1 MKKIAA
7 GIIGMGFIGGSHI
20 EALRRIG
27 FVELAA
33 VADAVP
39 EQARRKAEEFS
50 VPCCY
55 DNVEALLANPDIEV
69 VHNCTPNNL
78 HFEIN
83 RKIIQANKHVFSE
96 KPLARYSYESEQML
110 KLLAE
115 HPAVVSGVN
124 FCYRM
129 NPLVL
134 EIKNQIKK
142 GVIGKPVLVHG
153 SYLQDWLMYDD
164 DYNWRIDPEIS
175 GPSRCVADIGSH
187 WIDLAQ
193 TVIDSKIVEV
203 CADTLIAHPIRKKA
217 MGVVES
223 FARNKSDNYEE
234 ICVTT
239 EDYATVLVRFA
250 NGVRGHFMC
259 SQISAGRKCLLDI
272 EINGKEGSYYWN
284 QEKSDVAWKGN
295 RDTNNEVVMRNP
307 NLMDPSVRPYTY
319 LPAGHPE
326 GWNDAQRNN
335 LFSFYKFIADE
346 KNTREDSCD
355 FATFEEAHYIMKITE
370 AILKSA
376 TEKRW
381 VSVD

>member
-20 EALRRIG
+20 DALRRIG

-55 DNVEALLANPDIEV
+55 DNVEALLANPDIDV

-83 RKIIQANKHVFSE
+83 KKIIQANKHVFSE
-96 KPLARYSYESEQML
+96 KPLGRYSSESEQML

-115 HPAVVSGVN
+115 HPAVVGGVN

-129 NPLVL
+129 NPLVRD
-134 EIKNQIKK
+134 IKNQIKK
-142 GVIGKPVLVHG
+142 GAIGKPVLVHG

-217 MGVVES
+217 MGAVES
-223 FARNKSDNYEE
+223 FAKNKSDNYEE

-250 NGVRGHFMC
+250 NGARGHFTC
-259 SQISAGRKCLLDI
+259 SQISAGRKCRLDI
-272 EINGKEGSYYWN
+272 EINGKDGSYYWN
-284 QEKSDVAWKGN
+284 QENSDVAWKGN
-295 RDTNNEVVMRNP
+295 RDTNNEVV
-307 NLMDPSVRPYTY
+307 
-319 LPAGHPE
+319 E
-326 GWNDAQRNN
+326 
-335 LFSFYKFIADE
+335 SF
-346 KNTREDSCD
+346 T
-355 FATFEEAHYIMKITE
+355 IT
-370 AILKSA
+370 AI
-376 TEKRW
+376 
-381 VSVD
+381 V